1 MAKKS
6 ELLIP
11 DAVANDMNT
20 DTPQASK
27 DHPKLKRALEMSA
40 PFADLSSA
48 EHEALLPQW
57 QLSAFAKGQRVGHFD
72 SETDHGL
79 WLIVSGEVELAD
91 PDGDPLENRGE
102 GEVFGH
108 AIVFDASQDEYM
120 PYQAISRTDT
130 ELAHCHPQ
138 ALAAMAQQS
147 PMLAA
152 FLSRRLGDRLRA
164 LHVGHR
170 DRLSDLKLKPLIA
183 GTPDQTIQ
191 QAAQLM
197 SQHGISSLP
206 LVEEGALVGIATDRD
221 LRSKVLA
228 KGLSP
233 SNPIASIMTTSPLT
247 AKLDARIDDAML
259 MMMQKAIHHLP
270 VVNAHGAVVGMVSA
284 GDLLRTQAPHPLR
297 LARDIQRAPDLD
309 TVIAL
314 SKEGP
319 GVLSGLVHQ
328 GSEVTE
334 VGRIA
339 SLLTDTITQRLL
351 VLAEEALGPA
361 PIRWC
366 WVGFGSQARMEQGL
380 ISDQDNGLILADTP
394 NEEEAAYFKALARW
408 VCDGLNACGY
418 VYCNGGV
425 MAMGRWR
432 MSLEAWQ
439 ATFYEWMRQPDPQSV
454 MNCSI
459 FFDQRAIAG
468 HAELLTML
476 QSRVLEHAKEAS
488 IFLRFLAAESMRHHP
503 ALGLFNR
510 FVQETDE
517 HQHKGINLKKGGVL
531 PIVDLAR
538 VRALEGG
545 LPAVHTEARL
555 NEAAKAGVM
564 NEHDADDL
572 MHALRFIGNV
582 RLKHQVRQYDQ
593 GQTINHL
600 VEPDALSR
608 LHQRYL
614 RSAFGIVKRAQVA
627 LASRYQL

>member
-1 MAKKS
+1 MAKTGQ
-6 ELLIP
+6 LLIHT
-11 DAVANDMNT
+11 VADDMST
-20 DTPQASK
+20 DTAQT
-27 DHPKLKRALEMSA
+27 KLLHALSVSA
-40 PFADLSSA
+40 PFADLSPT
-48 EHEALLPQW
+48 EHQALLAHW
-57 QLSAFAKGQRVGHFD
+57 ALSAFSKGDKVGLFD
-72 SETDHGL
+72 GQTDEGL
-79 WLIVSGEVELAD
+79 WLIVSGEVELTTPA
-91 PDGDPLENRGE
+91 GEPLETRGE

-108 AIVFDASQDEYM
+108 AIVFDPSQEGHA
-120 PYQAISRTDT
+120 PYQVMSQTET
-130 ELAHCHPQ
+130 ELAHCPPS
-138 ALAAMAQQS
+138 ALAAMAKQS
-147 PMLAA
+147 PMLTA

-170 DRLSDLKLKPLIA
+170 DRLSDLNLKPVIV
-183 GTPDQTIQ
+183 GQPDQTIQ

-206 LVEEGALVGIATDRD
+206 LVEGGRLVGIATDRD
-221 LRSKVLA
+221 FRSKVLA

-233 SNPIASIMTTSPLT
+233 SQPIETIMTPSPLT
-247 AKLDARIDDAML
+247 AKLDDQIDDAML

-270 VVNAHGAVVGMVSA
+270 VVNEQGAVVGMVSA
-284 GDLLRTQAPHPLR
+284 GDLLRTQAPHPLQ
-297 LARDIQRAPDLD
+297 LARDIQRASDLE
-309 TVIAL
+309 TVVRL

-351 VLAEEALGPA
+351 ALAEEALGPA
-361 PIRWC
+361 PMPWC
-366 WVGFGSQARMEQGL
+366 WVAFGSQARMEQGL
-380 ISDQDNGLILADTP
+380 ISDQDNGLILANTP
-394 NEEEAAYFKALARW
+394 NEEEAEYFKALATW
-408 VCDGLNACGY
+408 VCDGLNDCGY

-425 MAMGRWR
+425 MAMGQWR

-439 ATFYEWMRQPDPQSV
+439 STFYEWMRQPDPQSV

-459 FFDQRAIAG
+459 FFDQRAVAG
-468 HAELLTML
+468 HAELLATL

-517 HQHKGINLKKGGVL
+517 HQQKGINLKKGGVL

-545 LPAVHTEARL
+545 IHAVHTETRL
-555 NEAAKAGVM
+555 SEAAKAGVM

-593 GQTINHL
+593 GQSIDHL
-600 VEPDALSR
+600 IEPDTLSR